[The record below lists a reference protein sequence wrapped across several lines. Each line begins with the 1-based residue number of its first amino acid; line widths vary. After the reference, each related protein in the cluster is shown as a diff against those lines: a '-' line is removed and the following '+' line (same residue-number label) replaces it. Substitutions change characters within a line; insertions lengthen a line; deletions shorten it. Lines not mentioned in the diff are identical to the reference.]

1 MFDIFF
7 YLFLFFSVFF
17 EIGAQ
22 YLFKLVHNKKIYNN
36 SYLSLFNFTNNKN
49 IFLLSIGIIF
59 YALTG
64 FFAFKILKY
73 GELGIINIIWH
84 LLHFFILFFIG
95 YFLLGERLNLN
106 KKIGSIFGII
116 AIIFFMIDGHN
127 H

>member
-17 EIGAQ
+17 EISAQ

-49 IFLLSIGIIF
+49 IFLISIGIIF

>member
-17 EIGAQ
+17 EISAQ

-84 LLHFFILFFIG
+84 LLHFFILFSIG